1 MSDEKNDIDTGF
13 EEKLAKIVG
22 KKSRNRTNHNIYERF
37 ISRVQGDDDS
47 DDNENNHLRP
57 LDDTNQSFAYESLGT
72 HTFERFTNQ
81 KDEAPFEASSILDAT
96 FDFSDQKMP
105 TNTNTQTVNK
115 ASDSDIDDDAFI
127 FDFYDDADSSRPAV
141 AVDSTL
147 ASETDDSAYEGNDNQ
162 PDILE
167 PAIPS
172 AIQAA
177 PVPDKLASSK
187 KPLIIGMIVGSLL
200 IVTIVLA
207 LIYTGILSASMQTAP
222 SDSLEISRDSD
233 SDKAAADNAPAVDA
247 NTVQV
252 SPNPIEPPVAET
264 QDAATSENPEA
275 SDTSKTAEAGST
287 ESSTDNKDLSA
298 DSAMTYE
305 DFREESQNTLY
316 RETND

>member
-37 ISRVQGDDDS
+37 ISRVEGDDDG

-57 LDDTNQSFAYESLGT
+57 LNDTNQSFAYESLST
-72 HTFERFTNQ
+72 HTFERFINQ
-81 KDEAPFEASSILDAT
+81 EDEAPFEAASILDAT

-105 TNTNTQTVNK
+105 TNTNAQTVNK
-115 ASDSDIDDDAFI
+115 ASDSDIDDDAFT
-127 FDFYDDADSSRPAV
+127 FDGYDDADSSSP
-141 AVDSTL
+141 AVDSSL
-147 ASETDDSAYEGNDNQ
+147 ANETDDSTYEGNDNQ

-167 PAIPS
+167 PTIPS
-172 AIQAA
+172 VIQVAQ
-177 PVPDKLASSK
+177 VQDKLASSK

-207 LIYTGILSASMQTAP
+207 LIYTGILSTSMQTAP
-222 SDSLEISRDSD
+222 SDSLEISRDSN

-247 NTVQV
+247 NAVQV

-264 QDAATSENPEA
+264 QEAATSENPEA

-287 ESSTDNKDLSA
+287 EPNIDNKDLSA